1 MKESMEI
8 TPGVHHIPISF
19 VNTYL
24 LVDPDGLTL
33 IDAGMPG
40 NDRRIL
46 KYVAGLG
53 RSPRDLKRL
62 LITHS
67 DGDHAGSVAALKA
80 ATGARVYASEIEA
93 RAMAGGAASR
103 PLVPQNILERLVFA
117 LTASMFRFPP
127 AQVDEFLADGQ
138 VLPVLG
144 GLRVIETF
152 GHTPG
157 HVSFW
162 LPSAGALFVG
172 DSMVAWRGRL
182 ATSSGANTWDAAK
195 AQAAAHTQAALGAKI
210 VCSGHGP
217 VIRDAAARFPMSKS

>member
-1 MKESMEI
+1 MEI
-8 TPGVHHIPISF
+8 TPGVHHIPISI
-19 VNTYL
+19 VNAYL
-24 LVDPDGLTL
+24 LVEPDGLTL

-40 NDRRIL
+40 NDKRIL

-53 RSPRDLKRL
+53 RSPHDLKRI

-67 DGDHAGSVAALKA
+67 DGDHVGSVAALKA
-80 ATGARVYASEIEA
+80 ATGARVYANETEA
-93 RAMAGGAASR
+93 RAMAGGEASR
-103 PLVPQNILERLVFA
+103 PLLPQNILERLVFA

-127 AQVDEFLADGQ
+127 MQVDEFLVNGQ

-144 GLRVIETF
+144 GLHVVETF

-162 LPSAGALFVG
+162 LPSAGVLFAG
-172 DSMVAWRGRL
+172 DSIVVWRGRL
-182 ATSSGANTWDAAK
+182 ATSHGANTWDAAK
-195 AQAAAHTQAALGAKI
+195 AKAATRAQAALGAKI

-217 VIRDAAARFPMSKS
+217 VIRDAAARFPAS

>member
-1 MKESMEI
+1 MEI
-8 TPGVHHIPISF
+8 APGVHHLPISI
-19 VNTYL
+19 VNAYL
-24 LVDPDGLTL
+24 LVEPDGLTL

-40 NDRRIL
+40 NDKRIL

-53 RSPRDLKRL
+53 RSPRDLKRI

-80 ATGARVYASEIEA
+80 ATGARVYASAIEA
-93 RAMAGGAASR
+93 RAIASGAASR

-127 AQVDEFLADGQ
+127 AQADEFLTNGQ

-144 GLRVIETF
+144 GLHVIETF

-162 LPSAGALFVG
+162 LPSAGVLFVG
-172 DSMVAWRGRL
+172 DSVVAWRNRL
-182 ATSSGANTWDAAK
+182 ATSHGANTWDAAK
-195 AQAAAHTQAALGAKI
+195 AKAATRTQAALGAKI

-217 VIRDAAARFPMSKS
+217 VMRDAAVLFPSA